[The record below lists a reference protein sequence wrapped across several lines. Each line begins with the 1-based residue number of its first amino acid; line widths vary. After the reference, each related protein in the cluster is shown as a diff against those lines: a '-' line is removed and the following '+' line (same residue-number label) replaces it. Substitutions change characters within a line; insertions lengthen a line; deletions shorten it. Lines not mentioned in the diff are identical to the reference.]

1 MDIPP
6 SLEHDALVMESKGA
20 TVVFFAWERRVQG
33 FLSFGDSLKEGGR
46 EVVQRLR
53 ARGVMTYLVS
63 GDSEAD
69 DEGGCS

>member
-33 FLSFGDSLKEGGR
+33 LLSFGDSVKEGGR
-46 EVVQRLR
+46 EVVQTASSKRDKDLPCVR
-53 ARGVMTYLVS
+53 
-63 GDSEAD
+63 
-69 DEGGCS
+69 